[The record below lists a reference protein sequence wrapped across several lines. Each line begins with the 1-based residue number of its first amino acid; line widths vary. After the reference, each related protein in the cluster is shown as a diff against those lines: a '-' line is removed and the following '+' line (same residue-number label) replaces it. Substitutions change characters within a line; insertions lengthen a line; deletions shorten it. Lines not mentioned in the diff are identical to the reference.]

1 MSMDPRH
8 HLPLMFAVLDG
19 EGTPEEVRELERILA
34 EDGGARAE
42 YEAVRRFFAL
52 LQGVPQVDPS
62 PGVATAVERF
72 QLSGP
77 PRVSSP
83 GAESGKS
90 LLRKQEGISRIPRI
104 SYGLPAKEKTMSR
117 NDSKLAL
124 WIGTGVAAAA
134 VLISAF
140 VFKFPPGGENV
151 SGTVVPAQRYRA
163 EQIKAEDVKL
173 GDQAVAQ
180 LMQTEAFERIVKD
193 PKMRALA
200 QDPGFQALA
209 RTQAL
214 AAILRNADAL
224 VAQAKAVNTD
234 ALVAQAKAVNT
245 DALVAQAKA
254 VNTDALVAQAKAVNT
269 DALVAQAT
277 SVEAM
282 MTPQAWLL
290 LRKYPEAITLMAHD
304 PGLAA
309 LAANRAFANALRV
322 NASVNAV
329 AK

>member
-173 GDQAVAQ
+173 GDQAVAK
-180 LMQTEAFERIVKD
+180 LMQTEAFQRIVRD
-193 PKMRALA
+193 PKMRTLA
-200 QDPGFQALA
+200 RDPGFQALA
-209 RTQAL
+209 KKPA
-214 AAILRNADAL
+214 AL
-224 VAQAKAVNTD
+224 VALVNQAD
-234 ALVAQAKAVNT
+234 AAIALAQTSNATTAAARK
-245 DALVAQAKA
+245 
-254 VNTDALVAQAKAVNT
+254 
-269 DALVAQAT
+269 AQAT
-277 SVEAM
+277 EI
-282 MTPQAWLL
+282 LL
-290 LRKYPEAITLMAHD
+290 MAPEARALVLQYSAQFRQLALE
-304 PGLAA
+304 PNFAA
-309 LAANRAFANALRV
+309 LAMDPAFANALAMSV
-322 NASVNAV
+322 AVNNTEVNNAAVKNSEVNSTAVNNASLNAV